1 MGPHP
6 HPLPAPPRHFL
17 PAEGLGTKSSLF
29 HFSAEKQREAHS
41 EDATPSLAPGACTQ
55 VDTLL

>member
-1 MGPHP
+1 MGLHP

-29 HFSAEKQREAHS
+29 HFSAEKQRKAHS
-41 EDATPSLAPGACTQ
+41 EDATPSLAPGA
-55 VDTLL
+55 